1 MSERQLLLD
10 SMLREVDVIKFLGA
24 KVPPERLDYRPSPE
38 QRSALEL
45 LQYLTLCGHRIAE
58 VVLTEN
64 WALRDEYAQEAER
77 VTLESFGAAMDR
89 QADRLR
95 KLVAGIA
102 DEEWATRTVRLPWGV
117 ETSVPGLFLDA
128 TLKFL
133 VAYRMQLFLY
143 LKSMGRTDL
152 GTAQCWLGTDPDND
166 A

>member
-1 MSERQLLLD
+1 MSGRQLLLD
-10 SMLREVDVIKFLGA
+10 SMLHEIEVIKFLGA
-24 KVPPERLDYRPSPE
+24 KVPSEKLDYRPSPE

-64 WALRDEYAQEAER
+64 WDLREEYAEEADR
-77 VTLESFGAAMDR
+77 VTLETFAAAMDR

-102 DEEWATRTVRLPWGV
+102 DGEWSTRTVRLPWGH
-117 ETSVPGLFLDA
+117 ETSVPGLLLNA
-128 TLKFL
+128 TIKFL

-143 LKSMGRTDL
+143 LKGMGRTDL
-152 GTAQCWLGTDPDND
+152 QTAQCWLGMDPEET
-166 A
+166 